1 MPIPMTSD
9 FPTHTGPT
17 AGYFVCQTANCQHT
31 YEQERFAS
39 LADAERDPSVKCEV
53 CGGYVVKQGN
63 VSRTRI
69 AKRRPVIDP
78 TTYREQLAR
87 DKQDL
92 AQRRRQLEADE
103 RAHLAEEEDFA
114 NRETALDADA
124 RRTLLAIERDS
135 LETEATVLEARLAV
149 IRDRLAV
156 LQTGG
161 AS

>member
-1 MPIPMTSD
+1 MSIPMTSD

-17 AGYFVCQTANCQHT
+17 AGYFVCQTPSCQHT
-31 YEQERFAS
+31 YEQERFVS
-39 LADAERDPSVKCEV
+39 LANAEKDPSVTCEV

-63 VSRTRI
+63 VSRTGI
-69 AKRRPVIDP
+69 AKRRPILDP
-78 TTYREQLAR
+78 ATYREQLAR

-103 RAHLAEEEDFA
+103 QALLAEEEDFA
-114 NRETALDADA
+114 NRETTLDADA
-124 RRTLLAIERDS
+124 HRALLAIERDS
-135 LETEATVLEARLAV
+135 LETEATVIEARLAV

-156 LQTGG
+156 IQTGG